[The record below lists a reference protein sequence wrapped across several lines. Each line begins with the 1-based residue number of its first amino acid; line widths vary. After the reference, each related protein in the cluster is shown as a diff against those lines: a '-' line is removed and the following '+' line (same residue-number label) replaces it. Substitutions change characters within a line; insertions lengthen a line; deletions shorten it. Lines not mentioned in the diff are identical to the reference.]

1 MDYITK
7 NKVQISYMDFRG
19 LCVRWAKMGTLIP
32 STSLKTNRKIAKTKY
47 RYLGEP
53 YRDDN
58 ANQKWFQI

>member
-1 MDYITK
+1 MTIFWTLKYWK
-7 NKVQISYMDFRG
+7 NIAHFMSYYLIVVQSPA
-19 LCVRWAKMGTLIP
+19 W
-32 STSLKTNRKIAKTKY
+32 LKTNRKIAKTKY